1 MKHATCQRAPMLPG
15 LLALAA
21 VMCIMTSPMA
31 SAQATATSIANAEA
45 NADNT
50 AQPPAAT
57 PAPATP
63 APAPVAPETAGA
75 TAVPEPPAEENRT
88 VGQAQLPPFFAIRS
102 CVAYNILVVPPAG
115 GWHCGLDA
123 HVPLA
128 RCLDHA
134 SVATTR
140 PHAGNTGVWPV
151 RSLPDHH
158 QHLPLDPQ
166 PCHLRRISMHKQLL
180 TAVSCGRLQ
189 PAQLPGTSLAAPSVV
204 YQQVHACRH
213 CLAQYSESLTSEMP
227 YHRVQVPGP
236 AFEHQQ
242 QQKAFPTTSEGGGR
256 GQNSDFVGNFA

>member
-115 GWHCGLDA
+115 GGTVGSTRMC
-123 HVPLA
+123 PLLAAWIMPPSPPPGPMLEHGGMACQITA
-128 RCLDHA
+128 RSPPAPPARSAALPPASYQHA
-134 SVATTR
+134 QAAADCSFMWQA
-140 PHAGNTGVWPV
+140 PA
-151 RSLPDHH
+151 
-158 QHLPLDPQ
+158 
-166 PCHLRRISMHKQLL
+166 
-180 TAVSCGRLQ
+180 
-189 PAQLPGTSLAAPSVV
+189 AQLPGTSLAAPSVV

-242 QQKAFPTTSEGGGR
+242 QQKAFPTTSEGG
-256 GQNSDFVGNFA
+256 